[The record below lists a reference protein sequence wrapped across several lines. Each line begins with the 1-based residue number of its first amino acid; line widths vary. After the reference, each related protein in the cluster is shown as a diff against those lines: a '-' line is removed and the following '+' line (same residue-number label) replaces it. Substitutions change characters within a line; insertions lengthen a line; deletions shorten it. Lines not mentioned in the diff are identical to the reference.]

1 MNTDKELP
9 KVICSA
15 IASVVQ
21 SKTVPLHEPSFQGQE
36 WAYLKDC
43 LNSTFVSSVGA
54 YVDRFERAIAKFT
67 GADFAIAVS
76 SGTSGLH
83 IALKLV
89 GVKPQDEV
97 LVPSL
102 SFVATANA
110 VAYCFAQ
117 PHFIDCY
124 IDHPAVDPEKLD
136 QYLHVET
143 EQRDGQCVNKK
154 TQNIIRAIVPMHVFG
169 HPVDMN
175 ALNIVAYEHNIKVV
189 EDAAESLGSFYKTKH
204 TGTLSELGV
213 LSFNGNKII
222 TTGGGG
228 AILTNNETF
237 AKRAKHLTTTA
248 KIPHKWD
255 FNHDEIG
262 YNYRMPNLNA
272 ALGCAQL
279 EQIESFIKSKRELY
293 RLYKLKL
300 EHISEIKLMAE
311 TIGNQ
316 SNYWLQAIVL
326 SEKVKDQFDK
336 ILKVTNNFGISTRP
350 IWKPLDELTPYVNCP
365 RMDLSRAKSLSKR
378 IINLPSSSNLIVD

>member
-9 KVICSA
+9 KAICSA